1 MQSMLPTKR
10 RWITDWLHR
19 TLGDIKAL
27 LDVVINMGMHPM
39 SDITDYFSP
48 SMCEQNAIF
57 F

>member
-10 RWITDWLHR
+10 RGITDWLHR

-27 LDVVINMGMHPM
+27 LDVVINMGVHPM